1 MSVETASVLNLAE
14 VADYPAD
21 WQHAEKRIH
30 PGEHLNLPGA
40 LLKWYDIRTPEQ
52 EATPGVTEEARAFLR
67 AEAAAGRLEFRGEM
81 GFVLNHRCDDKYFMI
96 VCVWRN
102 KNEMCQ
108 AIFARDESGY
118 GPYQAAPGTLRA
130 TQEVVELDAT
140 SHERRGWSR
149 FLQSARDDAAKQA
162 YLDDACTGQLI

>member
-1 MSVETASVLNLAE
+1 MSHTTGVPDNLDELAE
-14 VADYPAD
+14 YPAD
-21 WQHAEKRIH
+21 WTHTEKRIF
-30 PGEHLNLPGA
+30 PGEHLSLPDA
-40 LLKWYDIRTPEQ
+40 CLKWYDIRGVDQ
-52 EATPGVTEEARAFLR
+52 EATPEVSKEAREFLR
-67 AEAAAGRLEFRGEM
+67 AEAAEARLELRKEF
-81 GFVLNHRCDDKYFMI
+81 GFVLLHRCGEQYFMI

-108 AIFARDESGY
+108 AIYSRGADGFQ
-118 GPYQAAPGTLRA
+118 PYRAAPGTLRA

-149 FLQSARDDAAKQA
+149 YLRSSRDAAAKRA